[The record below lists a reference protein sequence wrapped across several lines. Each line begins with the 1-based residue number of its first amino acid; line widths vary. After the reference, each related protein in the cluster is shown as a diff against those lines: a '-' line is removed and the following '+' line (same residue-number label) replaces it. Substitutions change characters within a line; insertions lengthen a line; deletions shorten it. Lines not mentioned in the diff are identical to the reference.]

1 MPPPLHESRRHT
13 HRHGRQNHHGC
24 GNHIHRQSHLDRTA
38 TAGGSGLRFIHRH
51 RPPSHY
57 WRLATRGLN
66 AALSEK
72 GNINNNSSKRYS
84 LSSSSSSSSTENA
97 ENSRLKAQSR
107 MSLGGRRSF
116 SSSSD
121 AEIPSLDKFLVKR
134 LTRLERDVLEA
145 KNARKKAE
153 DEKKLIISS
162 DEKVP
167 DLGSVLVKHASKLE
181 KEVEGAK
188 TGDNRKIQR
197 GPRVNQDFSEVLPSL
212 DKYLVKH
219 LTRLEREVEEE
230 KNGEKTASFST
241 EKNGK
246 ENVDTNK
253 TENKDMGSKV
263 CRKGDFSSY
272 GESLDKVL
280 VKKHVSKLEKEKLS
294 FCGDEEMRIIKP
306 KSKAESSEG
315 SLDQVLVKH
324 KSRFH

>member
-1 MPPPLHESRRHT
+1 
-13 HRHGRQNHHGC
+13 
-24 GNHIHRQSHLDRTA
+24 
-38 TAGGSGLRFIHRH
+38 
-51 RPPSHY
+51 
-57 WRLATRGLN
+57 
-66 AALSEK
+66 
-72 GNINNNSSKRYS
+72 
-84 LSSSSSSSSTENA
+84 
-97 ENSRLKAQSR
+97 

-324 KSRFH
+324 KSRLEREKIMQVCVVHEQQSKEGENNTRHSVSRREARERELQAAWGGLSLGNSMRPHAAWMKAEEEERKRAMEEQAA